1 MHKLNL
7 RGLDLN
13 LLVPLQALLEER
25 SVTRAAMRVH
35 LSQPAMSRVF
45 ERLREAFSDELLI
58 RSGKKYALT
67 PRAAALLEELTLVLP
82 KVESLWQKKPF
93 SPSSATGCLKLAMT
107 DQMAALLLPELV
119 ATLSREAPNVDV
131 QIVPWQESSVRD
143 LAAGHLDLVVSP
155 LTAPFPLVVER
166 LLPDRFVCLVS
177 RNHPHRKKSFSLT
190 EYLAEK
196 HIVLDVQ
203 LGHQTLV
210 DRPLSELGKRRKS
223 ALRLPFFVVAVEALE
238 KTSLVLTIPER
249 LANRRMDP
257 RKTRLV
263 EAPKEIPPYYQTM
276 SWSDRLNA
284 DPLHSW
290 FRDCLRATCKRIM

>member
-1 MHKLNL
+1 MHNLNL

-25 SVTRAAMRVH
+25 SVTRAAMRVN

-67 PRAAALLEELTLVLP
+67 PRAAALLEELTLLLP

-93 SPSSATGCLKLAMT
+93 SPASATGCLKLAMT

-196 HIVLDVQ
+196 HIVLEVQ
-203 LGHQTLV
+203 PGHQTLV
-210 DRPLSELGKRRKS
+210 DRPLSELGKRRKP

>member
-1 MHKLNL
+1 MQKPNL

-67 PRAAALLEELTLVLP
+67 PRAAALLEELTLLLP

-93 SPSSATGCLKLAMT
+93 SPASATGCLKLAMT

-131 QIVPWQESSVRD
+131 QLVPWQDSSFRD
-143 LAAGHLDLVVSP
+143 LAAGQLDLVACP

-177 RNHPHRKKSFSLT
+177 RSHPHRKKSFSLT

-196 HIVLDVQ
+196 HIVLEVQ

-263 EAPKEIPPYYQTM
+263 DAPKEIPPYYQTM